1 MGVGNFLVSPHAGI
15 LYSGISE
22 RNFKA
27 KHPTKLTSER
37 KEMLKSENALR
48 FGTELVSFV
57 LRTEGINNMKTVLLG
72 ALLIV
77 ISYTANAYISGIAI
91 QTDKSSNMQ
100 VYVNGKLFNK
110 QPGNFVR
117 IKSKP
122 GLFHVKVK
130 VLNPYDNVY
139 YVVNKDIRVEKG
151 YEFFYK
157 MIFEKGKRPRIQEI
171 RRYPVYSKY
180 FLNPILYNR
189 HPTA

>member
-1 MGVGNFLVSPHAGI
+1 
-15 LYSGISE
+15 
-22 RNFKA
+22 
-27 KHPTKLTSER
+27 
-37 KEMLKSENALR
+37 
-48 FGTELVSFV
+48 
-57 LRTEGINNMKTVLLG
+57 MKTVLLG
-72 ALLIV
+72 ALLLV
-77 ISYTANAYISGIAI
+77 ISYHASAYISGIAI
-91 QTDKSSNMQ
+91 QTDRSSNMQ

-110 QPGNFVR
+110 EPGNFVR

-139 YVVNKDIRVEKG
+139 YVVKKDIRVEKG

-157 MIFEKGKRPRIQEI
+157 MIFEKGKRPRIQEV
-171 RRYPVYSKY
+171 RRYPVYSRY

>member
-1 MGVGNFLVSPHAGI
+1 M
-15 LYSGISE
+15 
-22 RNFKA
+22 
-27 KHPTKLTSER
+27 
-37 KEMLKSENALR
+37 KS
-48 FGTELVSFV
+48 
-57 LRTEGINNMKTVLLG
+57 LLIT
-72 ALLIV
+72 ALLAIT
-77 ISYTANAYISGIAI
+77 SWSAHAYISGIAI

-110 QPGNFVR
+110 EPGNFVR

-139 YVVNKDIRVEKG
+139 YVVRKDIRVEKG
-151 YEFFYK
+151 YEFYYK
-157 MIFEKGKRPRIQEI
+157 MVFKKGMRPVIQEV
-171 RRYPVYSKY
+171 RRYPVYSRY

>member
-1 MGVGNFLVSPHAGI
+1 MKMPCVLARSLSP
-15 LYSGISE
+15 LYI
-22 RNFKA
+22 
-27 KHPTKLTSER
+27 
-37 KEMLKSENALR
+37 
-48 FGTELVSFV
+48 
-57 LRTEGINNMKTVLLG
+57 RTEGIDNMKNVLLG

-139 YVVNKDIRVEKG
+139 YFVNKDIRVEKG